1 MEVSTFPG
9 IWAPLRSLFIE
20 GGGARMWE
28 GLISGTL
35 QYLPPSLVL
44 TVSIVV
50 WGPLPIAVLA
60 NTEQL

>member
-1 MEVSTFPG
+1 MRV
-9 IWAPLRSLFIE
+9 
-20 GGGARMWE
+20 WE

-35 QYLPPSLVL
+35 RYLPPSLVL